1 MNIKKLLKIKCGSDL
16 LYICVKIIGQGW
28 AKITLFLQI
37 LIEFPEI
44 WQIFSWTLSNSQRV
58 LSTNSVKLEIRD
70 TAVENFALWR
80 MSTWKVIIYIRILI
94 LCRSFSSH
102 VYHVFLPFISPATT
116 PSQLTCVS
124 AMSCGAI
131 YSSPISTLLNATVHL
146 WILYII
152 QWSWWII
159 WARYTCNFTVV
170 L

>member
-58 LSTNSVKLEIRD
+58 LSTNSVKLKIRD
-70 TAVENFALWR
+70 TAVEYFALWR

-94 LCRSFSSH
+94 LSRSFSSH
-102 VYHVFLPFISPATT
+102 VYHVFLPFSHHSPH
-116 PSQLTCVS
+116 VS

-131 YSSPISTLLNATVHL
+131 YSSPISTLLKMRRS
-146 WILYII
+146 ICGYYI
-152 QWSWWII
+152 QWSW
-159 WARYTCNFTVV
+159 
-170 L
+170 

>member
-58 LSTNSVKLEIRD
+58 LSTNSVKLKIRD
-70 TAVENFALWR
+70 TAVEYFALWR

-116 PSQLTCVS
+116 AHMYLQCRVELFIVHQS
-124 AMSCGAI
+124 A
-131 YSSPISTLLNATVHL
+131 
-146 WILYII
+146 LY
-152 QWSWWII
+152 
-159 WARYTCNFTVV
+159 
-170 L
+170 

>member
-58 LSTNSVKLEIRD
+58 LSTNSVKLKIRD
-70 TAVENFALWR
+70 TAVEYFALWR

-94 LCRSFSSH
+94 LSRSFLRTFITFSFRSS
-102 VYHVFLPFISPATT
+102 VQ
-116 PSQLTCVS
+116 PSELTCVS

-131 YSSPISTLLNATVHL
+131 YSSPISTLQNATVHL

-152 QWSWWII
+152 SIIQWSW
-159 WARYTCNFTVV
+159 
-170 L
+170 

>member
-58 LSTNSVKLEIRD
+58 LSTNSVKLKICD
-70 TAVENFALWR
+70 TAVEYFALWR

-94 LCRSFSSH
+94 LSRSFSSH
-102 VYHVFLPFISPATT
+102 VYHVSFRSSVQ
-116 PSQLTCVS
+116 PSQPTCICNVVWRWSYLFIVHQS
-124 AMSCGAI
+124 A
-131 YSSPISTLLNATVHL
+131 
-146 WILYII
+146 LY
-152 QWSWWII
+152 
-159 WARYTCNFTVV
+159 
-170 L
+170 